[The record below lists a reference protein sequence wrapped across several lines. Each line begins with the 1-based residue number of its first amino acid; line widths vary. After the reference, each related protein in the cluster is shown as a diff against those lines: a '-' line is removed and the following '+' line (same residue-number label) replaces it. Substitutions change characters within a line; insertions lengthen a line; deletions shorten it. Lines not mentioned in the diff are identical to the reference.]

1 MYCGVEQC
9 NTMQCSEILLL
20 QECWVGSTRELLTL
34 DPEKGQGAVGGC
46 SGHHI
51 MRECWSWSLTKLAAT
66 HYAPLITKSPVK
78 VCINQLYTYIHTC
91 THMYRRLL
99 FHVLMWMEIIN

>member
-1 MYCGVEQC
+1 M
-9 NTMQCSEILLL
+9 
-20 QECWVGSTRELLTL
+20 GSTRELLTL
-34 DPEKGQGAVGGC
+34 DPEKGQGAVSGC

-78 VCINQLYTYIHTC
+78 VCIKQSYICPHHYNSLAYMVFTESGG
-91 THMYRRLL
+91 LSL
-99 FHVLMWMEIIN
+99 V